1 MAHLTQQLEWITVGQ
16 TDFSPLETSPGFYRP
31 FVLPPHTVGSTV
43 ITKEEEKTTKIAIII
58 IVVVVIIIMMTMPDI
73 FQSGKLDFSF
83 LFLFS
88 LFFFFF
94 CLFFYF
100 FPHSIPIHLLFLA
113 PSCLISLLTLT
124 LAS

>member
-58 IVVVVIIIMMTMPDI
+58 IVVVVIIKTNSKQLRQY
-73 FQSGKLDFSF
+73 FNRHLQSERQK
-83 LFLFS
+83 
-88 LFFFFF
+88 
-94 CLFFYF
+94 
-100 FPHSIPIHLLFLA
+100 HHWIA
-113 PSCLISLLTLT
+113 
-124 LAS
+124 